1 SGCASRHSLTNTVR
15 ALSASGRTL
24 FEDYHLVRSAEA
36 SVAATAT
43 SAHTQD
49 ILIRATTMGRNIVF
63 LQTMRRSRAAV
74 ARRTRQQDAI
84 AIAGGILLMMKTLR
98 ASGVETDANGL
109 SHKRTTC
116 TLLAHRASQALL
128 MVCLGRLVRVDSLDA
143 AI

>member
-1 SGCASRHSLTNTVR
+1 M
-15 ALSASGRTL
+15 
-24 FEDYHLVRSAEA
+24 RSAEA

-49 ILIRATTMGRNIVF
+49 IVIRATTMGRNIVF

-74 ARRTRQQDAI
+74 ARRASQRDAI

-109 SHKRTTC
+109 SHKRTIC

-128 MVCLGRLVRVDSLDA
+128 MVCLGASFASTALTC
-143 AI
+143 